1 MDIAEFNIMCKTFM
15 YGSALLH
22 PLHKVTI
29 QSTFENV
36 RLASYACV
44 CVCMCACVRVKSKD
58 VYTTHHTLAIV
69 SRGPTGWAAAY
80 ADEESKN
87 FKVLIF
93 MCICI

>member
-44 CVCMCACVRVKSKD
+44 CVCVCVRVC
-58 VYTTHHTLAIV
+58 V
-69 SRGPTGWAAAY
+69 
-80 ADEESKN
+80 
-87 FKVLIF
+87 
-93 MCICI
+93 